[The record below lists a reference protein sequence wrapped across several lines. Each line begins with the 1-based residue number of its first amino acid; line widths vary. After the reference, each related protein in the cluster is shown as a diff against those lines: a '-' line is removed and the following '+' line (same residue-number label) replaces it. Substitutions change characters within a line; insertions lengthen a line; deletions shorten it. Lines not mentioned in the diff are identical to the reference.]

1 MSKRLKAISEL
12 FTDKEYVTLVQKR
25 LPKLFRIAEME
36 SSRAGKIGMQV
47 GSAREN
53 IIIALLLHAFGER
66 AVNPE
71 FAITATE
78 KDVELNGNSIS
89 IKTIT
94 NNGYVKAVW
103 TVDADSARRWA
114 ESYEPKMDMI
124 LAQICWDTKDG
135 GLFYIPEIVQKE
147 VFRRLGK
154 ERYLNLPK
162 PGTNPRGVDFS
173 KEAINSM
180 LGDKRTL
187 RIVVDWVKPEL
198 SSQSIYQRWIDYWKE
213 S

>member
-1 MSKRLKAISEL
+1 MPRQLKSIGDL
-12 FTDKEYVTLVQKR
+12 FADKEYVALVQKK

-53 IIIALLLHAFGER
+53 IIIALLLHAFGEK

-78 KDVELNGNSIS
+78 KDVELYGKPIS

-103 TVDADSARRWA
+103 TVDADSAQRWA
-114 ESYEPKMDMI
+114 SSYEPKMDMI
-124 LAQICWDTKDG
+124 LVQICWDTKDG
-135 GLFYIPEIVQKE
+135 GMFLIPVEVQKE
-147 VFRRLGK
+147 VFEKLGK
-154 ERYLNLPK
+154 DKYLNLPK

-173 KEAINSM
+173 KAAIDNM
-180 LGDKRTL
+180 LSDRRTL

-198 SSQSIYQRWIDYWKE
+198 SSQSIYQRWIDYWLE

>member
-1 MSKRLKAISEL
+1 MPRQLKAINEL
-12 FTDKEYVTLVQKR
+12 FTDEEYIKLVQGK
-25 LPKLFRIAEME
+25 LPKLFRIAELE

-53 IIIALLLHAFGER
+53 IIIALLLHAFGEK

-71 FAITATE
+71 FAITETE
-78 KDVELNGNSIS
+78 KDVELYGKPIS

-103 TVDADSARRWA
+103 TVDSDSAQRWA
-114 ESYEPKMDMI
+114 NNYEPKMDMI
-124 LAQICWDTKDG
+124 LVQICWGTKDG
-135 GLFYIPEIVQKE
+135 GFFYIPAAVQKD
-147 VFRRLGK
+147 VFKRLGK
-154 ERYLNLPK
+154 GRYLNLPK

-173 KEAINSM
+173 KDAINSM
-180 LGDKRTL
+180 LDDKRTL
-187 RIVVDWVKPEL
+187 RIVIDWIKPVL
-198 SSQSIYQRWIDYWKE
+198 SSQSIYQRWIDYWRE

>member
-1 MSKRLKAISEL
+1 MHHQLKVISDL
-12 FTDKEYVTLVQKR
+12 FTDKEYVTLVQKK

-53 IIIALLLHAFGER
+53 IIIALLLHAFGAK

-78 KDVELNGNSIS
+78 KDVELNGKSIS

-103 TVDADSARRWA
+103 TVDADSAQRWA
-114 ESYEPKMDMI
+114 SSYEPKMDMI
-124 LAQICWDTKDG
+124 LVQICWDTKDG
-135 GLFYIPEIVQKE
+135 GMFLIPVEVQKD
-147 VFRRLGK
+147 VFRKLGK
-154 ERYLNLPK
+154 DKYLNLPK
-162 PGTNPRGVDFS
+162 LGTNPRGVDFS
-173 KEAINSM
+173 KAAIDSM
-180 LGDKRTL
+180 LGDMRTL
-187 RIVVDWVKPEL
+187 RITVDWVKPEL
-198 SSQSIYQRWIDYWKE
+198 SSQSIYQRWIDYWQE

>member
-1 MSKRLKAISEL
+1 MPKQLKVISDL
-12 FTDKEYVTLVQKR
+12 FTDKEYIAVIQRK
-25 LPKLFRIAEME
+25 LPKLFRIAELE

-53 IIIALLLHAFGER
+53 IIIALLLHAFGDK

-71 FAITATE
+71 FAITETE
-78 KDVELNGNSIS
+78 KDVELGGKAIS

-103 TVDADSARRWA
+103 TVDTDSAQRWTS
-114 ESYEPKMDMI
+114 SYEPKMDMI
-124 LAQICWDTKDG
+124 LVQICWDTKNG
-135 GLFYIPEIVQKE
+135 GMFLIPAEVQKE
-147 VFRRLGK
+147 VFRKLGK
-154 ERYLNLPK
+154 EKYLNLPK

-173 KEAINSM
+173 KAAIDSM
-180 LGDKRTL
+180 LGDGRTI
-187 RIVVDWVKPEL
+187 RIVVDWIKPEL